1 MNEHFGEEVEDQA
14 IVLVVL
20 VAVVIVGVVVVD
32 DVLLLLED
40 LVLSSHQACLMGE
53 TAHPAR
59 DAGRGP
65 PIPVLIDLE

>member
-1 MNEHFGEEVEDQA
+1 MRSNGFLAEGEDQT
-14 IVLVVL
+14 VVC
-20 VAVVIVGVVVVD
+20 VDKVVIIRVGVVVD